1 MGLVNAVLSLGLNFD
16 LWLLWLWAAGRQGR
30 RGEHWH
36 RRLQNASSSGRGVR
50 KGRQRGR
57 IGVDEIEQPDGV
69 SGGEVG
75 PWQAMWYGLFELM
88 GGKASGLVFASLE
101 RAGSAGTTCKRSW
114 WLWDCSASC
123 CELALDHFGMLAD
136 RPSVCRSRAASTR
149 MARGAR
155 INPSAFK

>member
-1 MGLVNAVLSLGLNFD
+1 MEDGGVGLVNAVLSLGLNFD

-69 SGGEVG
+69 SGGEGWGVAG
-75 PWQAMWYGLFELM
+75 NVVWLVRVDGRQSEWPGFCQFGASWQCWHDLQALLVALGLQC
-88 GGKASGLVFASLE
+88 LVL
-101 RAGSAGTTCKRSW
+101 
-114 WLWDCSASC
+114 
-123 CELALDHFGMLAD
+123 
-136 RPSVCRSRAASTR
+136 
-149 MARGAR
+149 
-155 INPSAFK
+155 